1 MIDDDFDE
9 DRHRNIA
16 AENLDIKTRLRMHL
30 AMLRGETV
38 MSREEQQMSIRAERR
53 AQVDA
58 MFEKEKTEV
67 ERLEREEVERQE
79 RGYGGW
85 A

>member
-30 AMLRGETV
+30 AMLSGETV
-38 MSREEQQMSIRAERR
+38 MSREEQQVSIRAEHR

-58 MFEKEKTEV
+58 MFEKEKAEV